1 MSCHRT
7 IIRLSAVLAVVALTK
22 GCGDGENPAAPPT
35 PEPARPTTVTVS
47 PATAELTALG
57 AIVQLTAEVRNQ
69 HAGVMARAA
78 VTWESGNTSVATV
91 GTSGLLTAVGNGST
105 EITATAGPANG
116 QARITVRQAPA
127 AVVVEPDTALSFTR
141 PGSVSIAPGGDIH
154 LRATVKDQN
163 GHPITGADLAW
174 ASADTTVV
182 RVDSFGRVEALT
194 LGSTEVTAAAALVTG
209 RLLITVTH
217 PAYFGTRSTGP
228 FVLSSLGETRQLT
241 AIPYDENGRD
251 VVGAKTSW
259 ESGDPSVTTV
269 DSLGLVTAVSNSR
282 YTATSQGRVRT
293 GITATSGPVAKYRW
307 DIEVRQ
313 AVAEVVVSPA
323 AVTIWGN
330 GIVLLTAEPFDA
342 NGHVVHYEGRRVDGV
357 PYTANVLFT
366 WSSSN
371 TAVAQV
377 KERGLGNP
385 HRVTGLAEGTATI
398 TATTYQGNVGWLGSG
413 SGSAKITVAIP
424 SPESRYPI
432 HVNYLGE
439 VPEDL
444 RWGMEAAA
452 ATWGRILAPT
462 EAAPFEFDQAWSG
475 YGNIWSDMEAFEA
488 GDVLAP
494 GLHLYVVENSSRRGV
509 WGWAGP
515 AGASQLGTSDVP
527 MDPVGVI
534 ALNGELFQEQKD
546 VVMETQPHMADY
558 FQQVHD
564 IAMHEIAHVLG
575 IGTSNRWLEWLRVP
589 DPEKPWNAYFTDPEA
604 IAVFDRMGGTD
615 FPETTPKIPLTF
627 DHAHWDGCAG
637 HFDII
642 GSSRNPTSTVT
653 ELTMASLA
661 EGYIYD
667 PSMAPGRKL
676 DPESWTSDFT
686 GCRDGQYDPDFRSPA
701 AEAPSPWAI
710 GSFQGDVIGIP
721 EW

>member
-1 MSCHRT
+1 M
-7 IIRLSAVLAVVALTK
+7 
-22 GCGDGENPAAPPT
+22 
-35 PEPARPTTVTVS
+35 
-47 PATAELTALG
+47 
-57 AIVQLTAEVRNQ
+57 
-69 HAGVMARAA
+69 
-78 VTWESGNTSVATV
+78 
-91 GTSGLLTAVGNGST
+91 
-105 EITATAGPANG
+105 
-116 QARITVRQAPA
+116 RQAPA

-194 LGSTEVTAAAALVTG
+194 LGSTEVTAAAGLVTG

-241 AIPYDENGRD
+241 AIPYNENGRD

-259 ESGDPSVTTV
+259 ESGDPSVATV

-323 AVTIWGN
+323 ADTIWGS
-330 GIVLLTAEPFDA
+330 GIVVLTAESFDA
-342 NGHVVHYEGRRVDGV
+342 NGHTVYYEGRWDGMPIRGPVFFGWSSDNPLVVQVDG
-357 PYTANVLFT
+357 
-366 WSSSN
+366 
-371 TAVAQV
+371 
-377 KERGLGNP
+377 RGRGNP

-398 TATTYQGNVGWLGSG
+398 TATTSQGNVGWLGSG
-413 SGSAKITVAIP
+413 SGSAEVTVAIP
-424 SPESRYPI
+424 SPEFRYPI
-432 HVNYLGE
+432 HVNYLGD
-439 VPEDL
+439 VPDNL
-444 RWGMEAAA
+444 RRGMESAAA
-452 ATWGRILAPT
+452 AWGRILAPT
-462 EAAPFEFDQAWSG
+462 RVGTFRFDRPWDTMAWEARP
-475 YGNIWSDMEAFEA
+475 EACKQFGKIEPFEA
-488 GDVLAP
+488 GETLAP
-494 GLHLYVVENSSRRGV
+494 GLHLYVVNDSTLPGR
-509 WGWAGP
+509 WGWACRNR
-515 AGASQLGTSDVP
+515 AGDHGTSDVP
-527 MDPVGVI
+527 MPPMGLI
-534 ALNGELFQEQKD
+534 ALNGKLLKEFEGNTTY
-546 VVMETQPHMADY
+546 EAD
-558 FQQVHD
+558 FVRWLHTVT
-564 IAMHEIAHVLG
+564 MHEIAHVLG
-575 IGTSNRWLEWLRVP
+575 IGTSYRWLEWLRVP
-589 DPEKPWNAYFTDPEA
+589 DPEKPWHAYFTDPEA

-615 FPETTPKIPLTF
+615 FPETTPKIPLTV
-627 DHAHWDGCAG
+627 DHAHWDRCAG
-637 HFDII
+637 HFDIM
-642 GSSRNPTSTVT
+642 GSSFTETSTVT

-676 DPESWTSDFT
+676 DPERWTWDFT